1 MARRKN
7 DEKLE
12 KIDEQEENKISSSDS
27 NDLDIEN
34 EQNESEQ
41 DQIDDDDEYE
51 DDDDDDDDDNA
62 EVVKKKFFLIR
73 KPIVS
78 LLVVFIILIG
88 VYIGWL
94 QYNYAPPTEKDVASK
109 PSNSVSFSIKKD
121 DTDDKDKTE
130 VSEEEKIIKK
140 KKEKKKKIEKG
151 ISPDAPVEMAS
162 SPDPDLVTESDF
174 GPLPII
180 SEDGKEPWKVYARP
194 YNIKNKRPKIAIL
207 LAGLG
212 LSEGATNSAI
222 QELPGSVTL
231 SFTPYAPRLEEWID
245 LSRAA
250 GHEVILELPME
261 SYDYP
266 SSDPGPHTLLTTLD
280 PEKNIERL
288 NFLLSRFTGYVGVTN
303 FLGDKFSDDS
313 TSLKPILE
321 EIRKR
326 GLLILESKI
335 ENSNNTSFIASEI
348 DLPHAKNNHFLD
360 IKASRVSID
369 SKLFELEKIAEKNG
383 TAVGIGFS
391 YPVTMERIAKWSTSL
406 SEKGIDLVPISSI
419 ATIKLAGKKPEQN
432 E

>member
-1 MARRKN
+1 
-7 DEKLE
+7 
-12 KIDEQEENKISSSDS
+12 
-27 NDLDIEN
+27 
-34 EQNESEQ
+34 
-41 DQIDDDDEYE
+41 
-51 DDDDDDDDDNA
+51 
-62 EVVKKKFFLIR
+62 LIR
-73 KPIVS
+73 KPLVS
-78 LLVVFIILIG
+78 VIIIFIIAIG
-88 VYIGWL
+88 GYVGWL
-94 QYNYAPPTEKDVASK
+94 QYNYTPPTEKEIASK
-109 PSNSVSFSIKKD
+109 PSNSVSFSLKKD
-121 DTDDKDKTE
+121 KVEKEETNEISK
-130 VSEEEKIIKK
+130 EEKIIKK

-151 ISPDAPVEMAS
+151 LSPNAPVEMAS
-162 SPDPDLVTESDF
+162 SPDPDLVIESDF

-280 PEKNIERL
+280 AEKNIERL

-313 TSLKPILE
+313 TSFKPILE

-326 GLLILESKI
+326 GLLLLESKI
-335 ENSNNTSFIASEI
+335 NNNNNTSFIATEI

-360 IKASRVSID
+360 IKASRVAID

-383 TAVGIGFS
+383 LAVGIGFS
-391 YPVTMERIAKWSTSL
+391 YPVTMERIAKWSVTL
-406 SEKGIDLVPISSI
+406 SDKGIDLVPVSSI
-419 ATIKLAGKKPEQN
+419 ASIKLATKKSKIN